1 MSADNTSL
9 KEGMQITKEEL
20 LAQGCQLL
28 RSFGRSTNVFKK
40 GDQLVYWDES
50 TQKIRSILSDR
61 R

>member
-1 MSADNTSL
+1 MSTENTSL

-20 LAQGCQLL
+20 SAQGCQFL
-28 RSFGRSTNVFKK
+28 RRFGRSTNVFKK